1 MQDNNKALLVMDMQ
15 MGILGRLPESTTL
28 LSNVNKAIEKARK
41 QGIVVIF
48 IRLGFRNNIPEIN
61 SNNIT
66 FAAFKERLKNSDL
79 NTFMQLH
86 PSLDVKENDIVVD
99 KKRISAFSGND
110 LEMIL
115 KAQNISHLVLTG
127 IASSGIVLS
136 TVREAADKDY
146 QLTVVS
152 DGCADFD
159 TEIHNFLMDKIF
171 PKQAEVV
178 TIEAWL

>member
-99 KKRISAFSGND
+99 KKKNKRF
-110 LEMIL
+110 
-115 KAQNISHLVLTG
+115 
-127 IASSGIVLS
+127 
-136 TVREAADKDY
+136 
-146 QLTVVS
+146 
-152 DGCADFD
+152 
-159 TEIHNFLMDKIF
+159 
-171 PKQAEVV
+171 
-178 TIEAWL
+178 

>member
-1 MQDNNKALLVMDMQ
+1 
-15 MGILGRLPESTTL
+15 
-28 LSNVNKAIEKARK
+28 
-41 QGIVVIF
+41 
-48 IRLGFRNNIPEIN
+48 
-61 SNNIT
+61 
-66 FAAFKERLKNSDL
+66 
-79 NTFMQLH
+79 
-86 PSLDVKENDIVVD
+86 
-99 KKRISAFSGND
+99 
-110 LEMIL
+110 MIL